1 MGEFH
6 LQAHVVKEDIRGY
19 TKHPPQVLPT
29 PQRAVTVRQYCP
41 PGGHKEIGATIA
53 ERQKWTLYILH
64 SPFSSSMWAVWKP
77 DGSWWMTVDYRELNK
92 VVPPR
97 HAAVPSIHDLID
109 QLTTVLGTNHHVV
122 DLANAFF
129 SIAIAAENQDQ
140 FAFTWEGH
148 QWMFQVLPK
157 GYLYSPTIC
166 HGLVAGDLEKWPHP
180 TSVKLFHYIDDVL
193 LTSDSFADLE
203 QCAPKLIEH
212 LESCGWAVNATKIQ
226 GPILSVKF
234 W

>member
-109 QLTTVLGTNHHVV
+109 QLTTVLGTNHYVV

-140 FAFTWEGH
+140 FAFTWE
-148 QWMFQVLPK
+148 
-157 GYLYSPTIC
+157 
-166 HGLVAGDLEKWPHP
+166 
-180 TSVKLFHYIDDVL
+180 
-193 LTSDSFADLE
+193 
-203 QCAPKLIEH
+203 
-212 LESCGWAVNATKIQ
+212 
-226 GPILSVKF
+226 
-234 W
+234 